1 MGYRN
6 SKEVCSRL
14 AAELSYPFY
23 LLALFLRRVHV
34 RASTADQPRALC
46 RTRELENAVS
56 RHGESSRRPS
66 PHQHRAHSHRRTIIT
81 NCSGRGWSLLR
92 LGRSTLSGVLFIHA
106 LVPRGP
112 WTALLKIRA
121 GLLLVTRASKD
132 KVRGARSTFGF
143 LFSFQIE
150 CARPTQRQAAARARE
165 KNTHLLQVD
174 KAHDVAFASRTRNAQ

>member
-1 MGYRN
+1 MCDVTSVRCDIGR
-6 SKEVCSRL
+6 SGAQKRCARAWPQS
-14 AAELSYPFY
+14 SYPFY

-66 PHQHRAHSHRRTIIT
+66 TRHSAHSHRRTIIT

-132 KVRGARSTFGF
+132 KV
-143 LFSFQIE
+143 Q
-150 CARPTQRQAAARARE
+150 
-165 KNTHLLQVD
+165 
-174 KAHDVAFASRTRNAQ
+174 

>member
-1 MGYRN
+1 M
-6 SKEVCSRL
+6 L
-14 AAELSYPFY
+14 APGRRK
-23 LLALFLRRVHV
+23 LRRVHV
-34 RASTADQPRALC
+34 RASTAHQPRALC
-46 RTRELENAVS
+46 PTRELESAVS

-66 PHQHRAHSHRRTIIT
+66 PHHSAHSHRRTRTT

-106 LVPRGP
+106 LAPRGP

-132 KVRGARSTFGF
+132 KVQGARSTFGF
-143 LFSFQIE
+143 LLSFQIE

-165 KNTHLLQVD
+165 NTHLLQVD